1 MAARVMAVQTAIS
14 LVGAAARGLIPSIC
28 ADASQYLSR
37 KRIMIKQPLQA
48 LAGKASGKAAA
59 VLRAAAAQEAFRP
72 NDELLAALDTGS
84 DGLDE
89 QQIEARLHRDGPNE
103 VSHEKPPHWTLQ
115 LLRAFKNP
123 FIIVLLVLAGVELAT
138 DDSDL
143 TGPIIIAVMVGV
155 SVLLSFSQEYRSSR
169 AAEKLKAMVR
179 NTATVTRRASDG
191 HSEQVEVPVVE
202 LVAGDIVHLGAGDM
216 VPADLR
222 LLTAKDLFISQAILT
237 GESLPVE
244 KSAPARVPAPQQG
257 QAHTYD
263 NPLELPTVC
272 YMGTNVV
279 SGTASAV
286 VVAAG
291 ARSYLGSLAHSMSGQ
306 RVQTSFDRG
315 VNSVSWLLI
324 RFMAVMVP
332 VVFLIQGFGKH
343 NWLEAFLFALSV
355 AVGLTPEMLPLIVTA
370 NLAKGAL
377 AMSKRKVVVKRLN
390 AIQNFGA
397 MDVLCT
403 DKTGTLTLDKIV
415 LERHLDLDGEESDEA
430 LEYGYLNSRFQTGL
444 KNLMD
449 KAVLE
454 HRNLESAAM
463 RYRVVDEIPFDFQRR
478 RMSVVVTDG
487 SGEHLLICKGAV
499 EEMLSTCAFARIGE
513 VIEPMTDERRREIK
527 AMTHRLNEDGLR
539 VLVVA
544 MRREPEHEHPYSVA
558 DESNLIAVGCLAFLD
573 PPKDSAAT
581 AIRAL
586 NHHGVEVKVITGD
599 NEAVTRK
606 ICREVGLDVTHS
618 VQGRE
623 IEQLDDAALDA
634 LVARVTVFAKMSP
647 LQKARVVRSLQ
658 RLGHTVGFLGDG
670 INDAPALHDADVG
683 ISVDTATDIAKESA
697 DIILLEKNLMV
708 LEEGVIE
715 GRITFG
721 NIIKYIK
728 MTASSNFG
736 NVFSMLVASV
746 FLPFLPLLP
755 LQILVLNLLY
765 DISQLSIPFDRMDE
779 DYLRKPRKWDAG
791 DIGRF
796 MVWIGPVS
804 SIFDITTFVLLWYM
818 FGANSSAHQSL
829 FQSGWFIESLL
840 TQTLIVHMIRTRRIP
855 FLQSVAAAPVL
866 ALTTAIILIGLLVP
880 YTGIGAKIGMTTL
893 PPAFFGWIALTVLTY
908 AVLTQL
914 VKLVYM
920 RRYGRWL

>member
-1 MAARVMAVQTAIS
+1 MS
-14 LVGAAARGLIPSIC
+14 KSF
-28 ADASQYLSR
+28 SR
-37 KRIMIKQPLQA
+37 
-48 LAGKASGKAAA
+48 STVKAAA
-59 VLRAAAAQEAFRP
+59 PAPAQVHAAQEAFRD
-72 NDELLAALDTGS
+72 NDALLAALETS
-84 DGLDE
+84 THGLDE
-89 QQIEARLHRDGPNE
+89 ERITERLHRDGPNE
-103 VSHEKPPHWTLQ
+103 VSHEKPPHWSLQ

-123 FIIVLLVLAGVELAT
+123 FIVVLLVLAGVQLFA
-138 DDSDL
+138 DDSDV
-143 TGPIIIAVMVGV
+143 TGPIIIAVMVGI
-155 SVLLSFSQEYRSSR
+155 SVVLTFTQEYRSSR

-179 NTATVTRRASDG
+179 NTATVTRQASDG
-191 HSEQVEVPVVE
+191 HSEQIEVPVAE
-202 LVAGDIVHLGAGDM
+202 LVVGDIVHLGAGDM

-222 LLTAKDLFISQAILT
+222 LLSAKDLFISQAILT

-244 KSAPARVPAPQQG
+244 KAAPAH
-257 QAHTYD
+257 AHGETAGG
-263 NPLELPTVC
+263 NPLDLPTVC
-272 YMGTNVV
+272 YMGTNVI

-286 VVAAG
+286 VVATG
-291 ARSYLGSLAHSMSGQ
+291 ARSYLGSLAHSMTGQ

-332 VVFLIQGFGKH
+332 VVLGIQWYKQGF
-343 NWLEAFLFALSV
+343 WEAFLFALSV

-370 NLAKGAL
+370 NLAKGAI

-449 KAVLE
+449 KAVLA
-454 HRNLESAAM
+454 HRDLEPTAA

-478 RMSVVVTDG
+478 RMSVVVTNG
-487 SGEHLLICKGAV
+487 GGEHLLICKGAV
-499 EEMLSTCAFARIGE
+499 EEMLAICAHAQVGGTM
-513 VIEPMTDERRREIK
+513 EPMTDERRREIK

-544 MRREPEHEHPYSVA
+544 VRREPATERAWSVA
-558 DESNLIAVGCLAFLD
+558 DESGLTAVGCLALLD

-581 AIRAL
+581 AIAAL
-586 NHHGVEVKVITGD
+586 HAHGVEVKVITGD

-618 VQGRE
+618 VQGRD
-623 IEQLDDAALDA
+623 IEALDEDA
-634 LVARVTVFAKMSP
+634 LDVLVKRTTVFAKMSP
-647 LQKARVVRSLQ
+647 LQKARVVKSLQ
-658 RLGHTVGFLGDG
+658 RQGHTVGFLGDG

-708 LEEGVIE
+708 LEEGVLE

-736 NVFSMLVASV
+736 NVLSMLIASV
-746 FLPFLPLLP
+746 FLPFVPLLP

-779 DYLRKPRKWDAG
+779 EYLRVPRKWDAS

-796 MVWIGPVS
+796 MLLVGPS
-804 SIFDITTFVLLWYM
+804 SSVFDITTFALLWFV
-818 FGANSSAHQSL
+818 FGANTPAHQSL

-840 TQTLIVHMIRTRRIP
+840 TQTLVVHMIRTRRIP
-855 FLQSVAAAPVL
+855 FLQSSAAAPVL
-866 ALTTAIILIGLLVP
+866 GLTTAIIAIGMVIP
-880 YTGIGAKIGMTTL
+880 YTGLGHKLGML
-893 PPAFFGWIALTVLTY
+893 EMPPVYYAWLAATVLAY
-908 AVLTQL
+908 CALTQL
-914 VKLVYM
+914 VKVVYM

>member
-1 MAARVMAVQTAIS
+1 
-14 LVGAAARGLIPSIC
+14 
-28 ADASQYLSR
+28 
-37 KRIMIKQPLQA
+37 MIKQSNQA
-48 LAGKASGKAAA
+48 AAGKVAGKTAA
-59 VLRAAAAQEAFRP
+59 VHAVVAQEAFRA
-72 NDELLAALDTGS
+72 NDELLAALETTPA
-84 DGLDE
+84 GLDE
-89 QQIEARLHRDGPNE
+89 EQIEARLHRDGINE
-103 VSHEKPPHWTLQ
+103 VSHEKPPHWSLQ

-123 FIIVLLVLAGVELAT
+123 FIIVLLVLAVVQIFAT
-138 DDSDL
+138 PDDMS
-143 TGPIIIAVMVGV
+143 GPIIIAVMVAI
-155 SVLLSFSQEYRSSR
+155 SVLLNFTQEFRSSR
-169 AAEKLKAMVR
+169 AAENLKAMVR
-179 NTATVTRRASDG
+179 NTATVTRKASDG
-191 HSEQVEVPVVE
+191 HSEQIEVPVVE

-216 VPADLR
+216 VPGDLR
-222 LLTAKDLFISQAILT
+222 LLSAKDLFISQAILT

-244 KSAPARVPAPQQG
+244 KSAPARMSGPQ
-257 QAHTYD
+257 HYD
-263 NPLELPTVC
+263 NALDLPTVC
-272 YMGTNVV
+272 YMGTNVI
-279 SGTASAV
+279 SGTATAV
-286 VVAAG
+286 VVATG

-315 VNSVSWLLI
+315 VKSVSWLLI

-332 VVFLIQGFGKH
+332 VVFLINGLDKH
-343 NWLEAFLFALSV
+343 NWTEAFLFALSV

-370 NLAKGAL
+370 NLSKGAL
-377 AMSKRKVVVKRLN
+377 AMSRRKVVVKRLN

-430 LEYGYLNSRFQTGL
+430 LEFGYLNSRFQTGL

-454 HRNLESAAM
+454 HRDLEAAAM
-463 RYRVVDEIPFDFQRR
+463 RYRVIDEIPFDFQRR
-478 RMSVVVTDG
+478 RMSVVVARDD
-487 SGEHLLICKGAV
+487 GEHLLICKGAV
-499 EEMLSTCAFARIGE
+499 EEMLSICAHARVGD
-513 VIEPMTDERRREIK
+513 VTEPMTDERRRDIK
-527 AMTHRLNEDGLR
+527 EMTHKLNEDGLR

-544 MRREPEHEHPYSVA
+544 VQREPSHDRPYSVA
-558 DESNLIAVGCLAFLD
+558 DESDLIAVGCLAFLD

-586 NHHGVEVKVITGD
+586 HQHGVEVKVITGD

-606 ICREVGLDVTHS
+606 ICREVGLDVAHS
-618 VQGRE
+618 AQGKQ
-623 IEQLDDAALDA
+623 IESLDDAALDE
-634 LVARVTVFAKMSP
+634 LVARTTVFAKMSP

-658 RLGHTVGFLGDG
+658 RQGHTVGFLGDG

-708 LEEGVIE
+708 LEEGVLE
-715 GRITFG
+715 GRVTFG
-721 NIIKYIK
+721 NIMKYIK

-736 NVFSMLVASV
+736 NVLSMLIASA
-746 FLPFLPLLP
+746 FLPFLPMLP

-796 MVWIGPVS
+796 MVWVGPAS
-804 SIFDITTFVLLWYM
+804 SVFDMTTFLLLWYV
-818 FGANSSAHQSL
+818 FGANSVAHQSL

-840 TQTLIVHMIRTRRIP
+840 TQTLVVHMIRTRKIP
-855 FLQSVAAAPVL
+855 FLQSSAAAPVL
-866 ALTTAIILIGLLVP
+866 GLTTAIIVIGMLLP
-880 YTGIGAKIGMTTL
+880 YTAVGAKIGMMEM
-893 PPAFFGWIALTVLTY
+893 PPVYFAWLALTVVAY
-908 AVLTQL
+908 CALTQL
-914 VKLVYM
+914 VKVVYT

>member
-1 MAARVMAVQTAIS
+1 MNKNSNPSAGKVAGKVAPKSVPMVVVQ
-14 LVGAAARGLIPSIC
+14 
-28 ADASQYLSR
+28 
-37 KRIMIKQPLQA
+37 QA
-48 LAGKASGKAAA
+48 LRDAAA
-59 VLRAAAAQEAFRP
+59 VLATLESTPQ
-72 NDELLAALDTGS
+72 
-84 DGLDE
+84 GLDE
-89 QQIEARLHRDGPNE
+89 IQIGARLHRDGPNE
-103 VSHEKPPHWTLQ
+103 VSREKPPHWSLQ

-123 FIIVLLVLAGVELAT
+123 FIVVLLVLAGVQLFT
-138 DDSDL
+138 DRSDL
-143 TGPIIIAVMVGV
+143 TGPVIIAVMVGI
-155 SVLLSFSQEYRSSR
+155 SVVLSFTQEFRSSR

-191 HSEQVEVPVVE
+191 HSEQIEVPVVE
-202 LVAGDIVHLGAGDM
+202 LVVGDIVHLGAGDM

-222 LLTAKDLFISQAILT
+222 LLSAKDLFISQAILT

-244 KSAPARVPAPQQG
+244 KSAPVAGTEAGVRG
-257 QAHTYD
+257 D
-263 NPLELPTVC
+263 PLELPGIC

-279 SGTASAV
+279 SGSAV
-286 VVAAG
+286 AVVLATG

-315 VNSVSWLLI
+315 IRSVSWLLI

-332 VVFLIQGFGKH
+332 VVFLINGLDKH
-343 NWLEAFLFALSV
+343 NWTEAFLFALSI

-370 NLAKGAL
+370 NLSKGAL
-377 AMSKRKVVVKRLN
+377 AMSRRKVVVKRLN

-403 DKTGTLTLDKIV
+403 DKTGTLTLDRIV

-449 KAVLE
+449 KAVLA
-454 HRNLESAAM
+454 HRDLEAAAM

-478 RMSVVVTDG
+478 RMSVVVADG
-487 SGEHLLICKGAV
+487 GGEHLLICKGAV
-499 EEMLSTCAFARIGE
+499 EEMLSICAFAQTGD
-513 VIEPMTDERRREIK
+513 VIEPMTDARRREIK
-527 AMTHRLNEDGLR
+527 AMTHGLNEDGLR

-544 MRREPEHEHPYSVA
+544 VRRQPAHAHAYGVA
-558 DESNLIAVGCLAFLD
+558 DEDGLIAVGCLAFLD

-586 NHHGVEVKVITGD
+586 HQHGVQVKVVTGD

-606 ICREVGLDVTHS
+606 ICREVGLDVAES
-618 VQGRE
+618 VQGRD
-623 IEQLDDAALDA
+623 IEALDDVALDA

-683 ISVDTATDIAKESA
+683 ISVDSATDIAKESA

-708 LEEGVIE
+708 LEEGVLE
-715 GRITFG
+715 GRVTFG
-721 NIIKYIK
+721 NIMKYIT

-736 NVFSMLVASV
+736 NVFSVLVASA
-746 FLPFLPLLP
+746 FLPFLPMLP
-755 LQILVLNLLY
+755 LQILVQNLLY

-779 DYLRKPRKWDAG
+779 DYLAVPRQWDAG

-796 MVWIGPVS
+796 MVWVGPVS
-804 SIFDITTFVLLWYM
+804 SIFDITTFWLMWHY
-818 FGANSSAHQSL
+818 FGADSPARQSL
-829 FQSGWFIESLL
+829 FQSGWFIEGLL
-840 TQTLIVHMIRTRRIP
+840 SQTLIVHMIRTRRIP
-855 FLQSVAAAPVL
+855 FLQSTAAAPVL
-866 ALTTAIILIGLLVP
+866 GLTIAIIVAGTLIPFSAL
-880 YTGIGAKIGMTTL
+880 GAKIGMVPL
-893 PPAFFGWIALTVLTY
+893 PPVYFAWLALTLASY
-908 AVLTQL
+908 CVLTQL
-914 VKLVYM
+914 VKVIYI

>member
-1 MAARVMAVQTAIS
+1 MKKNPHSTAGKALPVAARVAVAT
-14 LVGAAARGLIPSIC
+14 
-28 ADASQYLSR
+28 
-37 KRIMIKQPLQA
+37 
-48 LAGKASGKAAA
+48 
-59 VLRAAAAQEAFRP
+59 EAFRA
-72 NDELLAALDTGS
+72 NDELLAALETALS
-84 DGLDE
+84 GLDE
-89 QQIEARLHRDGPNE
+89 ERIHERLHRDGANE
-103 VSHEKPPHWTLQ
+103 VSHEKPPHWTIQ

-123 FIIVLLVLAGVELAT
+123 FIIVLLVLAGVQLFT
-138 DDSDL
+138 DNGDL
-143 TGPIIIAVMVGV
+143 TGPVIIAVMVGI
-155 SVLLSFSQEYRSSR
+155 SVILSFTQEYRSSR
-169 AAEKLKAMVR
+169 AAESLKAMVR
-179 NTATVTRRASDG
+179 NTATVTRQASDG
-191 HSEQVEVPVVE
+191 HSEQIEVPVVE

-222 LLTAKDLFISQAILT
+222 LLSAKDLFISQAILT

-244 KSAPARVPAPQQG
+244 KAAPSRIAHDSANSAN
-257 QAHTYD
+257 
-263 NPLELPTVC
+263 NPLDLSTLC
-272 YMGTNVV
+272 YMGTNVI

-286 VVAAG
+286 VVATG
-291 ARSYLGSLAHSMSGQ
+291 AQTYLGSLAHSMSGQ

-324 RFMAVMVP
+324 RFMLVMVP
-332 VVFLIQGFGKH
+332 VVIAINWIDKGSFLQ
-343 NWLEAFLFALSV
+343 AFLFGLSV

-370 NLAKGAL
+370 NLSKGAL

-430 LEYGYLNSRFQTGL
+430 LEFGYLNSRFQTGL

-454 HRNLESAAM
+454 HRDLETAAM

-478 RMSVVVTDG
+478 RMSVVVSDG
-487 SGEHLLICKGAV
+487 RGEHLLICKGAV
-499 EEMLSTCAFARIGE
+499 EEMLSICAYAKVGD
-513 VIEPMTDERRREIK
+513 VTEPLTDERRGEIK

-544 MRREPEHEHPYSVA
+544 IQRLPQHDRPYSVA
-558 DESNLIAVGCLAFLD
+558 DENGLIAVGCLAFLD

-586 NHHGVEVKVITGD
+586 NQHGVEVKVITGD

-618 VQGRE
+618 VQGRD
-623 IEQLDDAALDA
+623 IEALDDEALDA

-708 LEEGVIE
+708 LEEGVLE
-715 GRITFG
+715 GRVTFG
-721 NIIKYIK
+721 NIMKYIK

-736 NVFSMLVASV
+736 NVFSVLVASA
-746 FLPFLPLLP
+746 FLPFLPMLP
-755 LQILVLNLLY
+755 LQILVQNLLY

-779 DYLRKPRKWDAG
+779 EYLRKPRKWDAG

-796 MVWIGPVS
+796 MAWIGPVS
-804 SIFDITTFVLLWYM
+804 SIFDITTFWLMWHY
-818 FGANSSAHQSL
+818 FGANSKAHQSL
-829 FQSGWFIESLL
+829 FQSGWFIEGLL
-840 TQTLIVHMIRTRRIP
+840 SQTLIVHMIRTRRVP
-855 FLQSVAAAPVL
+855 FVQSVAAAPVL
-866 ALTTAIILIGLLVP
+866 GLTLAIIVAGMLIPFSAL
-880 YTGIGAKIGMTTL
+880 GAKIGMVPL
-893 PPAFFGWIALTVLTY
+893 PPMYFAWLALTLVSY
-908 AVLTQL
+908 CVLTQL
-914 VKLVYM
+914 MKVIYI

>member
-1 MAARVMAVQTAIS
+1 
-14 LVGAAARGLIPSIC
+14 
-28 ADASQYLSR
+28 
-37 KRIMIKQPLQA
+37 MIKQSIQGA
-48 LAGKASGKAAA
+48 LPKAPGKSAPAPAH
-59 VLRAAAAQEAFRP
+59 VAAAQEAFRD
-72 NDELLAALDTGS
+72 NQALLAALDTTPA
-84 DGLDE
+84 GLDE
-89 QQIEARLHRDGPNE
+89 GQIAARLGRDGVNE
-103 VSHEKPPHWTLQ
+103 VSHEKPPHWSVQ

-123 FIIVLLVLAGVELAT
+123 FIIVLLALAGVQLFT
-138 DDSDL
+138 DSSDL
-143 TGPIIIAVMVGV
+143 TGPAIIAVMVGI
-155 SVLLSFSQEYRSSR
+155 SVLLSFTQEFRSSK

-179 NTATVTRRASDG
+179 NTVTVTRRASDG
-191 HSEQVEVPVVE
+191 HSERIEVPVGE
-202 LVAGDIVHLGAGDM
+202 LVAGDIVHLAAGDM

-222 LLTAKDLFISQAILT
+222 LLHAKDLFISQAILT

-244 KSAPARVPAPQQG
+244 KAAPDAPG
-257 QAHTYD
+257 VAGADHAS
-263 NPLELPTVC
+263 PLDLPTIC

-279 SGTASAV
+279 SGTATAV
-286 VVAAG
+286 VVATG
-291 ARSYLGSLAHSMSGQ
+291 PRSYLGSLAHSIVGQ

-332 VVFLIQGFGKH
+332 VVFLINGFDKH
-343 NWLEAFLFALSV
+343 DWLQAFMFALSV

-377 AMSKRKVVVKRLN
+377 AMSGRKVVVKRLN

-415 LERHLDLDGEESDEA
+415 LERHLDLHGEESDEA

-454 HRNLESAAM
+454 HRDLEPAAAH
-463 RYRVVDEIPFDFQRR
+463 YRIVDEIPFDFQRR
-478 RMSVVVTDG
+478 RMSVVLGNGDG
-487 SGEHLLICKGAV
+487 HDLIVCKGAV
-499 EEMLSTCAFARIGE
+499 EEMLSICAWARTGGE
-513 VIEPMTDERRREIK
+513 VVPMTDAQRDEIK
-527 AMTHRLNEDGLR
+527 EMTHGLNEDGLR

-544 MRREPEHEHPYSVA
+544 VKQQPPAGRPYGVA
-558 DESNLIAVGCLAFLD
+558 DESGLTAVGCLAFLD

-581 AIRAL
+581 AIAAL
-586 NHHGVEVKVITGD
+586 HHHGVQVKVITGD

-606 ICREVGLDVTHS
+606 ICREVGLDVEHS
-618 VQGRE
+618 AQGRQ
-623 IEQLDDAALDA
+623 IEPLDDAALDA
-634 LVARVTVFAKMSP
+634 LVARTTVFAKMSP
-647 LQKARVVRSLQ
+647 LQKARVVKSLQ
-658 RLGHTVGFLGDG
+658 RQGHTVGFLGDG
-670 INDAPALHDADVG
+670 INDAPALREADVG

-736 NVFSMLVASV
+736 NMFSVLVASA
-746 FLPFLPLLP
+746 FLPFLPMLP

-765 DISQLSIPFDRMDE
+765 DISQLSIPFDRMDDE
-779 DYLRKPRKWDAG
+779 YLRKPRKWNAS

-804 SIFDITTFVLLWYM
+804 SIFDITTFLLLWHV
-818 FGANSSAHQSL
+818 FGANSVAHQSF
-829 FQSGWFIESLL
+829 FQSGWFVESLL

-855 FLQSVAAAPVL
+855 FLQSIASAPVL
-866 ALTTAIILIGLLVP
+866 ALTSAIILIGLFIPFIGL
-880 YTGIGAKIGMTTL
+880 GAKIGMVPL
-893 PPAFFGWIALTVLTY
+893 PPAFFGWVALTVLTY
-908 AVLTQL
+908 GVLTQL
-914 VKLVYM
+914 MKLVYI

>member
-1 MAARVMAVQTAIS
+1 MNSKLTSSASRMAGKSIPKNVMAAVT
-14 LVGAAARGLIPSIC
+14 
-28 ADASQYLSR
+28 SQ
-37 KRIMIKQPLQA
+37 
-48 LAGKASGKAAA
+48 
-59 VLRAAAAQEAFRP
+59 AFV
-72 NDELLAALDTGS
+72 DSAALMATLDATPG
-84 DGLDE
+84 GLDE
-89 QQIEARLHRDGPNE
+89 AQIDARLHRDGANE
-103 VSHEKPPHWTLQ
+103 VSHEKPPHWWRQ
-115 LLRAFKNP
+115 LLHAFKNP
-123 FIIVLLVLAGVELAT
+123 FIIVLLVLAVVQWFT
-138 DDSDL
+138 DGGDP
-143 TGPIIIAVMVGV
+143 TGPTIIGVMVTI
-155 SVLLSFSQEYRSSR
+155 SVLLSFTQEYRSSR
-169 AAEKLKAMVR
+169 AAENLKAMVR
-179 NTATVTRRASDG
+179 NTASVTRQASDG
-191 HSEQVEVPVVE
+191 HSEQIEVPVIE
-202 LVAGDIVHLGAGDM
+202 LVTGDIVHLAAGDM

-222 LLTAKDLFISQAILT
+222 LLGAKDLFISQAILT

-244 KSAPARVPAPQQG
+244 KVALTRALSADVSSD
-257 QAHTYD
+257 TS
-263 NPLELPTVC
+263 PLDLPTIC
-272 YMGTNVV
+272 YMGTNVI
-279 SGTASAV
+279 SGTATAV
-286 VVAAG
+286 VLATG
-291 ARSYLGSLAHSMSGQ
+291 AQTYLGSLAHSMSGQ

-315 VNSVSWLLI
+315 ISSVSWLLI

-332 VVFLIQGFGKH
+332 VVFAI
-343 NWLEAFLFALSV
+343 NWWDKGNFLDAFLFALSV

-370 NLAKGAL
+370 NLSKGAL
-377 AMSKRKVVVKRLN
+377 AMSRRKVVVKRLS

-430 LEYGYLNSRFQTGL
+430 LEFGYLNSRFQTGL

-454 HRNLESAAM
+454 HRDLEAAAS
-463 RYRVVDEIPFDFQRR
+463 RYRVIDEIPFDFQRR
-478 RMSVVVTDG
+478 RMSVVVSDG
-487 SGEHLLICKGAV
+487 RGEHLLICKGAV
-499 EEMLSTCAFARIGE
+499 EEMLAICAYAKVGDVTEPLTDAR
-513 VIEPMTDERRREIK
+513 RHEIK

-544 MRREPEHEHPYSVA
+544 IQREPDHQRPYGVG
-558 DESNLIAVGCLAFLD
+558 DERDLIAVGCLAFLD

-586 NHHGVEVKVITGD
+586 NQHGVEVKVITGD

-618 VQGRE
+618 VQGRD
-623 IEQLDDAALDA
+623 IEALDDPALDA

-708 LEEGVIE
+708 LEEGVLE

-721 NIIKYIK
+721 NIMKYIK

-736 NVFSMLVASV
+736 NVFSVLVASA
-746 FLPFLPLLP
+746 FLPFLPMLP
-755 LQILVLNLLY
+755 LQLLVQNLLY

-779 DYLRKPRKWDAG
+779 DYLRKPRRWDAG

-804 SIFDITTFVLLWYM
+804 SIFDITTFWLMWHY
-818 FGANSSAHQSL
+818 FGANSKAHQSL
-829 FQSGWFIESLL
+829 FQSGWFIEGLL
-840 TQTLIVHMIRTRRIP
+840 SQTLIVHMIRTRRIP
-855 FLQSVAAAPVL
+855 FVQSVAAAPVL
-866 ALTTAIILIGLLVP
+866 GLTLAIIIVGMLIPFSGL
-880 YTGIGAKIGMTTL
+880 GAKIGMVPL
-893 PPAFFGWIALTVLTY
+893 PPMYFAWLAVTLVSY
-908 AVLTQL
+908 CVLTQL
-914 VKLVYM
+914 MKVIYI
-920 RRYGRWL
+920 RRYGHWL

>member
-1 MAARVMAVQTAIS
+1 MS
-14 LVGAAARGLIPSIC
+14 
-28 ADASQYLSR
+28 
-37 KRIMIKQPLQA
+37 KQPA
-48 LAGKASGKAAA
+48 TPAGDVVG
-59 VLRAAAAQEAFRP
+59 RAAPSNHVAVVEYALREATS
-72 NDELLAALDTGS
+72 LLDILETNAG
-84 DGLDE
+84 GLDAE
-89 QQIEARLHRDGPNE
+89 QIDARLHRDGLNQ

-115 LLRAFKNP
+115 LLRAFRNP
-123 FIIVLLVLAGVELAT
+123 FIVVLLVLAGVQLFS
-138 DDSDL
+138 DRGDL
-143 TGPIIIAVMVGV
+143 TGPTIIAEWVRV
-155 SVLLSFSQEYRSSR
+155 SVLLLFPQEYRSSR
-169 AAEKLKAMVR
+169 AAEQLKAMVR
-179 NTATVTRRASDG
+179 NTATVLRRASDG
-191 HSEQVEVPVVE
+191 HSERIEVPVLE
-202 LVAGDIVHLGAGDM
+202 LVVGDIVQLAAGDM

-222 LLTAKDLFISQAILT
+222 LLAAKDLFISQAILT

-244 KSAPARVPAPQQG
+244 KAAPASLPPPGDAAG
-257 QAHTYD
+257 
-263 NPLELPTVC
+263 NPLDLPGIC

-286 VVAAG
+286 VLATG

-315 VNSVSWLLI
+315 IRSVSWLLI

-332 VVFLIQGFGKH
+332 IVFLINGLDKH
-343 NWLEAFLFALSV
+343 DWTQAFLFALSI

-370 NLAKGAL
+370 NLSKGAL
-377 AMSKRKVVVKRLN
+377 AMSRRKVVVKQLN

-403 DKTGTLTLDKIV
+403 DKTGTLTLDRIV
-415 LERHLDLDGEESDEA
+415 LERHLDLEGEESGEA
-430 LEYGYLNSRFQTGL
+430 LEYGYLNSHFQTGL
-444 KNLMD
+444 KNLLD
-449 KAVLE
+449 NAVLA
-454 HRNLESAAM
+454 HRDLESVAA
-463 RYRVVDEIPFDFQRR
+463 RFRVVDEIPFDFQRR

-487 SGEHLLICKGAV
+487 GGEHLLICKGAV
-499 EEMLSTCAFARIGE
+499 EEMLSICAHVRVGE
-513 VIEPMTDERRREIK
+513 VTEAMTDARRESIK
-527 AMTHRLNEDGLR
+527 EITHRLNEDGLR

-544 MRREPEHEHPYSVA
+544 VRREPARAQAYGVT
-558 DESNLIAVGCLAFLD
+558 DESGLVAIGLLAFLD

-586 NHHGVEVKVITGD
+586 HQHGVAVKVVTGD

-606 ICREVGLDVTHS
+606 ICREVGLEVEHS
-618 VQGRE
+618 VEGRE
-623 IEQLDDAALDA
+623 IEPLDDRALDA

-708 LEEGVIE
+708 LEEGVLE
-715 GRITFG
+715 GRVTFG
-721 NIIKYIK
+721 NIMKYIK

-736 NVFSMLVASV
+736 NVFSVLVASA
-746 FLPFLPLLP
+746 FLPFLPMLP
-755 LQILVLNLLY
+755 LQILVQNLLY

-779 DYLRKPRKWDAG
+779 EYLSKPRKWDAG

-804 SIFDITTFVLLWYM
+804 SIFDITTFWLMWHV
-818 FGANSSAHQSL
+818 FGANAPEHQSL
-829 FQSGWFIESLL
+829 FQSGWFIEGLL
-840 TQTLIVHMIRTRRIP
+840 SQTLIVHMIRTRRIP
-855 FLQSVAAAPVL
+855 FVQSFAAAPVL
-866 ALTTAIILIGLLVP
+866 GLTLAIIV
-880 YTGIGAKIGMTTL
+880 IGMLIPFSTLGAHIGMMPL
-893 PPAFFGWIALTVLTY
+893 PPAYFAWLALTLVSY
-908 AVLTQL
+908 CVLTQL
-914 VKLVYM
+914 MKLVYM

>member
-1 MAARVMAVQTAIS
+1 MNKQSNQTA
-14 LVGAAARGLIPSIC
+14 
-28 ADASQYLSR
+28 
-37 KRIMIKQPLQA
+37 
-48 LAGKASGKAAA
+48 AGKVAGKTAA
-59 VLRAAAAQEAFRP
+59 VHAVVAQEAFRA
-72 NDELLAALDTGS
+72 NDELLAALETTPA
-84 DGLDE
+84 GLDE
-89 QQIEARLHRDGPNE
+89 EQIEARLHRDGINE
-103 VSHEKPPHWTLQ
+103 VSHEKPPHWSLQ

-123 FIIVLLVLAGVELAT
+123 FIIVLLVLAVVQIFAT
-138 DDSDL
+138 PDDMS
-143 TGPIIIAVMVGV
+143 GPIIIAVMVAI
-155 SVLLSFSQEYRSSR
+155 SVLLNFTQEFRSSR
-169 AAEKLKAMVR
+169 AAENLKAMVR
-179 NTATVTRRASDG
+179 NTATVTRKASDG
-191 HSEQVEVPVVE
+191 HSEQIEVPVVE

-216 VPADLR
+216 VPGDLR
-222 LLTAKDLFISQAILT
+222 LLSAKDLFISQAILT

-244 KSAPARVPAPQQG
+244 KSAPARMSGPQ
-257 QAHTYD
+257 HYD
-263 NPLELPTVC
+263 NALELPTVC
-272 YMGTNVV
+272 YMGTNVI
-279 SGTASAV
+279 SGTATAV
-286 VVAAG
+286 VVATG

-315 VNSVSWLLI
+315 VKSVSWLLI

-332 VVFLIQGFGKH
+332 VVFLINGLDKH
-343 NWLEAFLFALSV
+343 NWTEAFLFALSV

-370 NLAKGAL
+370 NLSKGAL
-377 AMSKRKVVVKRLN
+377 AMSRRKVVVKRLN

-430 LEYGYLNSRFQTGL
+430 LEFGYLNSRFQTGL

-454 HRNLESAAM
+454 HRDLEAAAM
-463 RYRVVDEIPFDFQRR
+463 RYRVIDEIPFDFQRR
-478 RMSVVVTDG
+478 RMSVVVAKDD
-487 SGEHLLICKGAV
+487 GEHLLICKGAV
-499 EEMLSTCAFARIGE
+499 EEMLSICAYARVGD
-513 VIEPMTDERRREIK
+513 VTEPMTDERRRDIK
-527 AMTHRLNEDGLR
+527 EMTHKLNEDGLR

-544 MRREPEHEHPYSVA
+544 VQREPSHDRPYSVA
-558 DESNLIAVGCLAFLD
+558 DESDLIAVGCLAFLD

-586 NHHGVEVKVITGD
+586 HQHGVEVKVITGD

-606 ICREVGLDVTHS
+606 ICREVGLDVAHS
-618 VQGRE
+618 AQGKQ
-623 IEQLDDAALDA
+623 IELLDDAALDE
-634 LVARVTVFAKMSP
+634 LVARTTVFAKMSP

-658 RLGHTVGFLGDG
+658 RQGHTVGFLGDG

-708 LEEGVIE
+708 LEEGVLE
-715 GRITFG
+715 GRVTFG
-721 NIIKYIK
+721 NIMKYIK

-736 NVFSMLVASV
+736 NVLSMLIASA
-746 FLPFLPLLP
+746 FLPFLPMLP

-796 MVWIGPVS
+796 MVWVGPAS
-804 SIFDITTFVLLWYM
+804 SVFDMTTFLLLWYV
-818 FGANSSAHQSL
+818 FGANSAAHQSL

-840 TQTLIVHMIRTRRIP
+840 TQTLVVHMIRTRKIP
-855 FLQSVAAAPVL
+855 FLQSSAAAPVL
-866 ALTTAIILIGLLVP
+866 GLTTAIIVIGMLLP
-880 YTGIGAKIGMTTL
+880 YTAIGAKIGMMEM
-893 PPAFFGWIALTVLTY
+893 PPVYFAWLALTVVAY
-908 AVLTQL
+908 CALTQL
-914 VKLVYM
+914 VKVVYT

>member
-1 MAARVMAVQTAIS
+1 MNKHST
-14 LVGAAARGLIPSIC
+14 
-28 ADASQYLSR
+28 
-37 KRIMIKQPLQA
+37 QA
-48 LAGKASGKAAA
+48 AGKASPVAARVA
-59 VLRAAAAQEAFRP
+59 VAAEAFRV
-72 NDELLAALDTGS
+72 NDELLAALDTTPS
-84 DGLDE
+84 GLDE
-89 QQIEARLHRDGPNE
+89 EQIGDRLDRDGLNE
-103 VSHEKPPHWTLQ
+103 VTHEKPPHWALQ
-115 LLRAFKNP
+115 LLLAFKNP
-123 FIIVLLVLAGVELAT
+123 FIVVLLVLAGVELAT
-138 DDSDL
+138 DRSDL
-143 TGPIIIAVMVGV
+143 TGPIIIGVMVAI
-155 SVLLSFSQEYRSSR
+155 SVGLNFFQEFRSSQ

-179 NTATVTRRASDG
+179 NTATVTRQASDG
-191 HSEQVEVPVVE
+191 HSEQIEVPVVE
-202 LVAGDIVHLGAGDM
+202 LVVGDIVHLAAGDM

-222 LLTAKDLFISQAILT
+222 LLSAKDLFISQAILT

-244 KSAPARVPAPQQG
+244 KAAPTRVDSG
-257 QAHTYD
+257 GSFG
-263 NPLELPTVC
+263 NPLDLPTVC
-272 YMGTNVV
+272 YMGTNTI

-286 VVAAG
+286 VVATG
-291 ARSYLGSLAHSMSGQ
+291 KRTYLGSLAHSMSGQ

-324 RFMAVMVP
+324 RFMLVMVP
-332 VVFLIQGFGKH
+332 VVFAI
-343 NWLEAFLFALSV
+343 NWVDKGNFLEAFLFALSV

-370 NLAKGAL
+370 NLSKGAL

-454 HRNLESAAM
+454 HRDLEAAAM
-463 RYRVVDEIPFDFQRR
+463 NYRVVDEIPFDFQRR
-478 RMSVVVTDG
+478 RMSVVVANG
-487 SGEHLLICKGAV
+487 GGEHLLICKGAV
-499 EEMLSTCAFARIGE
+499 EEMLSICSHAQTGG
-513 VIEPMTDERRREIK
+513 VVEPMTDERRREIK
-527 AMTHRLNEDGLR
+527 TMTHKLNEDGLR

-544 MRREPEHEHPYSVA
+544 IQRRPGHERPYSVA
-558 DESNLIAVGCLAFLD
+558 DENGLIAVGCLAFLD

-586 NHHGVEVKVITGD
+586 HQHGVEVKVITGD

-618 VQGRE
+618 VQGKD
-623 IEQLDDAALDA
+623 IEELDDIALDA

-647 LQKARVVRSLQ
+647 LQKARVVRALQ

-708 LEEGVIE
+708 LEEGVLE
-715 GRITFG
+715 GRVTFG
-721 NIIKYIK
+721 NIMKYIK

-736 NVFSMLVASV
+736 NVFSVLVASA
-746 FLPFLPLLP
+746 FLPFLPMLP
-755 LQILVLNLLY
+755 LQILVQNLLY

-779 DYLRKPRKWDAG
+779 EYLRKPRKWDAG

-804 SIFDITTFVLLWYM
+804 SIFDLTTFWLMWHY
-818 FGANSSAHQSL
+818 FGANSKAHQSL
-829 FQSGWFIESLL
+829 FQSGWFIEGLL
-840 TQTLIVHMIRTRRIP
+840 SQTLIVHMIRTRRIP

-866 ALTTAIILIGLLVP
+866 GLTIAIIVAGMLIPFSAL
-880 YTGIGAKIGMTTL
+880 GAKIGMVPL
-893 PPAFFGWIALTVLTY
+893 PSAYFVWLALTLVCY
-908 AVLTQL
+908 CVLTQL
-914 VKLVYM
+914 MKVIYI
-920 RRYGRWL
+920 RRYDRWL

>member
-1 MAARVMAVQTAIS
+1 MSKSFSRSTA
-14 LVGAAARGLIPSIC
+14 
-28 ADASQYLSR
+28 
-37 KRIMIKQPLQA
+37 
-48 LAGKASGKAAA
+48 KAAA
-59 VLRAAAAQEAFRP
+59 PAPAHVLAAQEAFRD
-72 NDELLAALDTGS
+72 NDALLAVLETS
-84 DGLDE
+84 VHGLDE
-89 QQIEARLHRDGPNE
+89 ERITERLHRDGANE
-103 VSHEKPPHWTLQ
+103 VSHEKPPHWSLQ

-123 FIIVLLVLAGVELAT
+123 FIVVLLVLAVVQLVT
-138 DDSDL
+138 TPDDLS
-143 TGPIIIAVMVGV
+143 GPIIIAVMVGI
-155 SVLLSFSQEYRSSR
+155 SVLLSFTQEYRSSR

-179 NTATVTRRASDG
+179 NTATVTRQASDG
-191 HSEQVEVPVVE
+191 HSEQIEVPVGE
-202 LVAGDIVHLGAGDM
+202 LVVGDIVHLGAGDM

-222 LLTAKDLFISQAILT
+222 LLAAKDLFISQAILT

-244 KSAPARVPAPQQG
+244 KAAPSHA
-257 QAHTYD
+257 QATGAAG
-263 NPLELPTVC
+263 NPLDLPTVC
-272 YMGTNVV
+272 YMGTNVI

-286 VVAAG
+286 VVATG
-291 ARSYLGSLAHSMSGQ
+291 TRSYLGSLAHSMTGQ

-332 VVFLIQGFGKH
+332 IVFLINGLDKH
-343 NWLEAFLFALSV
+343 DWTEAFLFALSV

-449 KAVLE
+449 KAVLA
-454 HRNLESAAM
+454 HRDLEPTAA

-478 RMSVVVTDG
+478 RMSVVVANGG
-487 SGEHLLICKGAV
+487 SEHLLICKGAV
-499 EEMLSTCAFARIGE
+499 EEMLAICAHAQVGGT
-513 VIEPMTDERRREIK
+513 VEPMTDERRREIR

-544 MRREPEHEHPYSVA
+544 VRREPAAERAWSVA
-558 DESNLIAVGCLAFLD
+558 DESGLTAVGCLAFLD

-581 AIRAL
+581 AIGAL
-586 NHHGVEVKVITGD
+586 HQHGVEVKVITGD

-618 VQGRE
+618 VQGRD
-623 IEQLDDAALDA
+623 IETLDEGALDE
-634 LVARVTVFAKMSP
+634 LVKRTTVFAKMSP
-647 LQKARVVRSLQ
+647 LQKARVVKSLQ
-658 RLGHTVGFLGDG
+658 RQGHTVGFLGDG

-708 LEEGVIE
+708 LEEGVVE

-736 NVFSMLVASV
+736 NMFSVLVASA
-746 FLPFLPLLP
+746 FLPFLPMLP

-765 DISQLSIPFDRMDE
+765 DISQLSIPFDRMDDE
-779 DYLRKPRKWDAG
+779 YLRKPRKWDAS

-804 SIFDITTFVLLWYM
+804 SIFDMTTFWLMWHV
-818 FGANSSAHQSL
+818 FGANSPAHQAL

-855 FLQSVAAAPVL
+855 FLQSAAAAPVL
-866 ALTTAIILIGLLVP
+866 GLTTAIIAIGMLIP
-880 YTGIGAKIGMTTL
+880 YTGLGAKIGMLPL
-893 PPAFFGWIALTVLTY
+893 PPAYFAWVAATVLTY
-908 AVLTQL
+908 CALTQL
-914 VKLVYM
+914 VKLVYI

>member
-1 MAARVMAVQTAIS
+1 MSKVFQAPAAR
-14 LVGAAARGLIPSIC
+14 
-28 ADASQYLSR
+28 
-37 KRIMIKQPLQA
+37 
-48 LAGKASGKAAA
+48 LAGKAAPRPAIVAGQAFCASEALLAGLDTSLSG
-59 VLRAAAAQEAFRP
+59 LDAAQI
-72 NDELLAALDTGS
+72 S
-84 DGLDE
+84 
-89 QQIEARLHRDGPNE
+89 ARLHRDGPNE
-103 VSHEKPPHWTLQ
+103 ASHEKPPHWSLQ
-115 LLRAFKNP
+115 LLRAFRNP
-123 FIIVLLVLAGVELAT
+123 FIVVLLVLAGVQLFT
-138 DDSDL
+138 DRGDL
-143 TGPIIIAVMVGV
+143 TGPVIIAVMVGI
-155 SVLLSFSQEYRSSR
+155 SVVLGFTQEYRSTR

-191 HSEQVEVPVVE
+191 HSERIEVPVVE

-222 LLTAKDLFISQAILT
+222 LLGAKDLFVSQAILT

-244 KSAPARVPAPQQG
+244 KSAPTRASVAG
-257 QAHTYD
+257 DSHA
-263 NPLELPTVC
+263 NPLDLPTVC

-279 SGTASAV
+279 SGSATAV
-286 VVAAG
+286 VVATG
-291 ARSYLGSLAHSMSGQ
+291 AHSYLGSLAHSMGGQ

-315 VNSVSWLLI
+315 VSSVSWLLL

-332 VVFLIQGFGKH
+332 VVFLINGLDKH
-343 NWLEAFLFALSV
+343 DWTGAFLFALTI

-377 AMSKRKVVVKRLN
+377 AMSRRKVVVKRLN

-415 LERHLDLDGEESDEA
+415 LERHLDLDGEASDEA

-444 KNLMD
+444 RNLMD
-449 KAVLE
+449 KAVLA
-454 HRNLESAAM
+454 HRDLEAAAL
-463 RYRVVDEIPFDFQRR
+463 RYRVVDEIPFDFRRR
-478 RMSVVVTDG
+478 RMSVVVADG
-487 SGEHLLICKGAV
+487 DGEHLLICKGAV
-499 EEMLSTCAFARIGE
+499 EEMLSICAFARTGDA
-513 VIEPMTDERRREIK
+513 IEPLTDARRREIR

-544 MRREPEHEHPYSVA
+544 MRRESAREHAYGVA
-558 DESNLIAVGCLAFLD
+558 DESELVAVGCLAFLD
-573 PPKDSAAT
+573 PPKDSAGT

-586 NHHGVEVKVITGD
+586 HQHGVAVKVITGD
-599 NEAVTRK
+599 NEVVTRK
-606 ICREVGLDVTHS
+606 ICREVGLDVSCS

-623 IEQLDDAALDA
+623 VEELDDLALDA
-634 LVARVTVFAKMSP
+634 LVPRVTVFAKMSP

-708 LEEGVIE
+708 LEEGVLE
-715 GRITFG
+715 GRVTFG
-721 NIIKYIK
+721 NIMKYIK

-736 NVFSMLVASV
+736 NVFSVLVASA
-746 FLPFLPLLP
+746 FLPFLPMLP
-755 LQILVLNLLY
+755 LQILVQNLLY

-779 DYLRKPRKWDAG
+779 EYLSKPRRWDAG

-796 MVWIGPVS
+796 MVWVGPVS
-804 SIFDITTFVLLWYM
+804 SIFDITTFWLMWHV
-818 FGANSSAHQSL
+818 FGANTPARQSL
-829 FQSGWFIESLL
+829 FHSGWFIEGLL
-840 TQTLIVHMIRTRRIP
+840 SQTLIVHMIRTRRIP
-855 FLQSVAAAPVL
+855 FLQSVASAPVL
-866 ALTTAIILIGLLVP
+866 GLTLAIIVIGMLVP
-880 YTGIGAKIGMTTL
+880 YSALGAKIGMVPL
-893 PPAFFGWIALTVLTY
+893 PPVYFAWLALTLASY
-908 AVLTQL
+908 CALTQL
-914 VKLVYM
+914 MKVIYI

>member
-1 MAARVMAVQTAIS
+1 
-14 LVGAAARGLIPSIC
+14 
-28 ADASQYLSR
+28 
-37 KRIMIKQPLQA
+37 MIKQSNQA
-48 LAGKASGKAAA
+48 AAGKAAGKSAAA
-59 VLRAAAAQEAFRP
+59 VHAVVAQEAFRA
-72 NDELLAALDTGS
+72 NSELLTALATTPA
-84 DGLDE
+84 GLDE
-89 QQIEARLHRDGPNE
+89 EQIEARLHRDGPNE
-103 VSHEKPPHWTLQ
+103 VSHEKPPHWSRQ

-123 FIIVLLVLAGVELAT
+123 FIIVLLVLAVVQIFAT
-138 DDSDL
+138 PDDLS
-143 TGPIIIAVMVGV
+143 GPIIIAVMVAI
-155 SVLLSFSQEYRSSR
+155 SVLLNFSQEFRSSR
-169 AAEKLKAMVR
+169 AAENLKAMVR
-179 NTATVTRRASDG
+179 NTATVTRKASDG
-191 HSEQVEVPVVE
+191 HSEQIEVPVVE

-216 VPADLR
+216 VPGDLR
-222 LLTAKDLFISQAILT
+222 LLSAKDLFISQAILT

-244 KSAPARVPAPQQG
+244 KSAPSRVSTDGSSPQ
-257 QAHTYD
+257 HYD
-263 NPLELPTVC
+263 NALDLPTVC
-272 YMGTNVV
+272 YLGTNVI
-279 SGTASAV
+279 SGTATAV
-286 VVAAG
+286 VVATG

-315 VNSVSWLLI
+315 VRSVSWLLI

-332 VVFLIQGFGKH
+332 VVFLINGLDKH
-343 NWLEAFLFALSV
+343 NWTEAFLFALSV

-370 NLAKGAL
+370 NLSKSAL
-377 AMSKRKVVVKRLN
+377 AMSRRKVVVKRLN

-430 LEYGYLNSRFQTGL
+430 LEFGYLNSRFQTGL

-454 HRNLESAAM
+454 HRDLEAAAT
-463 RYRVVDEIPFDFQRR
+463 RYRVIDEIPFDFQRR
-478 RMSVVVTDG
+478 RMSVVVARDD
-487 SGEHLLICKGAV
+487 GEHLLICKGAV
-499 EEMLSTCAFARIGE
+499 EEMLSICTFAKVGD
-513 VIEPMTDERRREIK
+513 VTEPMTEDRRRDIK
-527 AMTHRLNEDGLR
+527 EMTHKLNEDGLR

-544 MRREPEHEHPYSVA
+544 VQREPSHDRPYSVA
-558 DESNLIAVGCLAFLD
+558 DESGLIAVGCLAFLD

-586 NHHGVEVKVITGD
+586 HQHGVEVKVITGD

-618 VQGRE
+618 VQGKD
-623 IEQLDDAALDA
+623 IESLDDAALDT

-736 NVFSMLVASV
+736 NMFSVLVASA
-746 FLPFLPLLP
+746 FLPFLPMLP

-765 DISQLSIPFDRMDE
+765 DISQLSIPFDRMDDE
-779 DYLRKPRKWDAG
+779 YLRKPRKWDAS

-804 SIFDITTFVLLWYM
+804 SIFDITTFLLLWHV
-818 FGANSSAHQSL
+818 FGANSVAHQSF

-855 FLQSVAAAPVL
+855 FLQSIASAPVL
-866 ALTTAIILIGLLVP
+866 ALTSAIILIGLFVP
-880 YTGIGAKIGMTTL
+880 FTGLGAKIGMVTL
-893 PPAFFGWIALTVLTY
+893 PPAFFGWVALTVLTY
-908 AVLTQL
+908 GVLTQL
-914 VKLVYM
+914 MKLVYI

>member
-1 MAARVMAVQTAIS
+1 MIKQSNQAVAGKAAGK
-14 LVGAAARGLIPSIC
+14 GAAAIH
-28 ADASQYLSR
+28 
-37 KRIMIKQPLQA
+37 
-48 LAGKASGKAAA
+48 AA
-59 VLRAAAAQEAFRP
+59 VAQEAFRA
-72 NDELLAALDTGS
+72 NDELLAALETTPA
-84 DGLDE
+84 GLDE
-89 QQIEARLHRDGPNE
+89 EQIEARLHRDGPNE
-103 VSHEKPPHWTLQ
+103 VSHEKPPHWSRQ

-123 FIIVLLVLAGVELAT
+123 FIIVLLVLAVVQVFAT
-138 DDSDL
+138 PDDMS
-143 TGPIIIAVMVGV
+143 GPIIIAVMVAI
-155 SVLLSFSQEYRSSR
+155 SVLLNFTQEFRSSR
-169 AAEKLKAMVR
+169 AAENLKAMVR
-179 NTATVTRRASDG
+179 NTATVTRKASDG
-191 HSEQVEVPVVE
+191 HSEQIEVPVVE

-216 VPADLR
+216 VPGDLR

-244 KSAPARVPAPQQG
+244 KSAPARVSDGSSQQK
-257 QAHTYD
+257 YD
-263 NPLELPTVC
+263 SPLELPTVC
-272 YMGTNVV
+272 YMGTNVI
-279 SGTASAV
+279 SGTAAAV
-286 VVAAG
+286 VVATG
-291 ARSYLGSLAHSMSGQ
+291 SRSYLGSLAHSMSGQ

-315 VNSVSWLLI
+315 VKSVSWLLI

-332 VVFLIQGFGKH
+332 VVFLINGLDKH
-343 NWLEAFLFALSV
+343 NWTEAFLFALSV

-370 NLAKGAL
+370 NLSKGAL
-377 AMSKRKVVVKRLN
+377 AMSRRKVVVKRLN

-430 LEYGYLNSRFQTGL
+430 LEFGYLNSRFQTGL

-454 HRNLESAAM
+454 HRDLESAAT
-463 RYRVVDEIPFDFQRR
+463 RYRVIDEIPFDFQRR
-478 RMSVVVTDG
+478 RMSVVVAKDD
-487 SGEHLLICKGAV
+487 GEHLLICKGAV
-499 EEMLSTCAFARIGE
+499 EEMLSICTFAKVGD
-513 VIEPMTDERRREIK
+513 VTEPMTEGRRNDIK
-527 AMTHRLNEDGLR
+527 AMTHKLNEDGLR

-544 MRREPEHEHPYSVA
+544 VQREPSHDRPYSVA
-558 DESNLIAVGCLAFLD
+558 DESDLIAVGCLAFLD

-586 NHHGVEVKVITGD
+586 HQHGVEVKVITGD

-618 VQGRE
+618 VQGKE
-623 IEQLDDAALDA
+623 IESLDDAALDT

-708 LEEGVIE
+708 LEEGVLE
-715 GRITFG
+715 GRVTFG
-721 NIIKYIK
+721 NIMKYIK

-736 NVFSMLVASV
+736 NVLSILIASA
-746 FLPFLPLLP
+746 FLPFMPMLP

-796 MVWIGPVS
+796 MVWVGPAS
-804 SIFDITTFVLLWYM
+804 SVFDMTTFALLWYV
-818 FGANSSAHQSL
+818 FGANSPAHQSL

-840 TQTLIVHMIRTRRIP
+840 TQTLVVHMIRTRKIP
-855 FLQSVAAAPVL
+855 FLQSSAAAPVL
-866 ALTTAIILIGLLVP
+866 GLTTAIIVIGMLLP
-880 YTGIGAKIGMTTL
+880 YTAIGTKIGMMQM
-893 PPAFFGWIALTVLTY
+893 PPVYFAWLALTVVAY
-908 AVLTQL
+908 CALTQL
-914 VKLVYM
+914 VKVVYM